1 MRQLLVAAATAV
13 LGLTGVGSAAAQFYP
28 RPTPPPNYGV
38 GFRPGLSPYLNITR
52 GGSDPATN
60 YFLQTLPEF
69 QRRYN
74 AQVFQEDITDLY
86 ARERLA
92 DERLPVIRRPVP
104 SGTYSL
110 VNNTGGYFNNTYN
123 YFGTGARIQAPIIR
137 PGTYSPPPRTPG
149 APPRGS
155 LNPGFPPNSTCGG
168 PR

>member
-1 MRQLLVAAATAV
+1 
-13 LGLTGVGSAAAQFYP
+13 
-28 RPTPPPNYGV
+28 V

-60 YFLQTLPEF
+60 YFLGTVPEF

-74 AQVFQEDITDLY
+74 AQVTREDITDLY
-86 ARERLA
+86 AREQLA
-92 DERLPVIRRPVP
+92 GENLPRPPRAVT

-123 YFGTGARIQAPIIR
+123 YFGNGARIQAPIIR
-137 PGTYSPPPRTPG
+137 PGQYSPPPRTAGSP
-149 APPRGS
+149 ARGGNS
-155 LNPGFPPNSTCGG
+155 PGFGPNPSFA